1 MRAKCALCGRLLC
14 SHKTTGCGQL
24 TQILYISLRVIID
37 KEKKFRECVHTQI
50 KRAYEMHIGTTAG
63 ILMSVESASML
74 ISTTQRAM
82 HIV

>member
-1 MRAKCALCGRLLC
+1 MT
-14 SHKTTGCGQL
+14 H
-24 TQILYISLRVIID
+24 IYYISLRLVID
-37 KEKKFRECVHTQI
+37 KEKNFRECVHTQI